1 MSSDTGVGTNQQ
13 TQQTQRIGDEV
24 AEHLSR
30 IVKAPVPRD
39 EDLFASGLVPS
50 VVAMELIVHLEATY
64 GIAITGPDLKLAN
77 FRTVERIS
85 ALVQR
90 LREQPA

>member
-39 EDLFASGLVPS
+39 EDLFASGLVPRWS
-50 VVAMELIVHLEATY
+50 
-64 GIAITGPDLKLAN
+64 PW
-77 FRTVERIS
+77 S
-85 ALVQR
+85 
-90 LREQPA
+90 

>member
-1 MSSDTGVGTNQQ
+1 
-13 TQQTQRIGDEV
+13 
-24 AEHLSR
+24 
-30 IVKAPVPRD
+30 
-39 EDLFASGLVPS
+39 
-50 VVAMELIVHLEATY
+50 MELIVHLEATY